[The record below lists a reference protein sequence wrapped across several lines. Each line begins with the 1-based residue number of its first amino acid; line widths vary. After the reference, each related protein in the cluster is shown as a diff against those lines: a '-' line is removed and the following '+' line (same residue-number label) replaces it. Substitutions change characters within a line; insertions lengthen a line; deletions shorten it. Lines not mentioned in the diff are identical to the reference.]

1 VCSGDVSRTRDQF
14 GEHRAHLLKR
24 LLVEHLWDHDH
35 PVALV
40 IGKPESGR
48 VPAVSSDLPDIALS
62 RADDPTGVPPTLS
75 AVAKRAGVSAITVSR
90 VLRLPELVAPETRA
104 RVEQAMRE
112 LGYVPNLVAGAL
124 ASARTNSVGVLVPTI
139 ANSIFADTVQGLSD
153 KLEPLGLS
161 VILTQSR
168 YDAMR
173 EDRMLAA
180 LLSRRPEAIIM
191 VGSPATEDGSRLLRN
206 ARIPI
211 VETWELPDRPID
223 AVAGFDNYKAGIAVA
238 KHLVAQ
244 GRRQLAFIGGDEPR
258 ATRRWLGFK
267 DEILA
272 SGLAEPHRLILER
285 NASDSVAAH
294 ARLPGV
300 DAVFSAN
307 DAHAIGFMAGLRNAG
322 LLRQGP
328 ASAQPVAVIG
338 LGDLEMGRLFSPAL
352 STISVHG
359 DAIGRTAA
367 ELTLE
372 RGGERRVDLGFE
384 LVLRDSG

>member
-1 VCSGDVSRTRDQF
+1 MLALSFGIVS
-14 GEHRAHLLKR
+14 ANI
-24 LLVEHLWDHDH
+24 
-35 PVALV
+35 VAWQPGIV
-40 IGKPESGR
+40 Q
-48 VPAVSSDLPDIALS
+48 AQAMSSDLT
-62 RADDPTGVPPTLS
+62 DPEAGPTDVAPTLS
-75 AVAKRAGVSAITVSR
+75 AVAKRAGVSSITVSR
-90 VLRLPELVAPETRA
+90 VVRMPDLVAPDTRA
-104 RVEQAMRE
+104 RVERAMRD

-153 KLEPLGLS
+153 KLEPLGFS
-161 VILTQSR
+161 VILAQSR
-168 YDAMR
+168 YDAAR

-191 VGSPATEDGSRLLRN
+191 VGSPATEEGSRLLRN

-211 VETWELPDRPID
+211 VETWDLPSTPID
-223 AVAGFDNYKAGIAVA
+223 AVAGFDNHKAGMAVA
-238 KHLVAQ
+238 QHLITQ
-244 GRRQLAFIGGDEPR
+244 GRRQLAFIGGDDPR
-258 ATRRWLGFK
+258 ATRRWLGFRG
-267 DEILA
+267 EALA
-272 SGLAEPHRLILER
+272 RGLAEPRRLILDR
-285 NASDSVAAH
+285 NASGSVAAH

-300 DAVFSAN
+300 DAVFAAN

-322 LLRQGP
+322 LLRDGP
-328 ASAQPVAVIG
+328 STEQQVAVIG
-338 LGDLEMGRLFSPAL
+338 LGDLEMGRLMSPTL

-367 ELTLE
+367 TLTLE